1 MVEIGRGGV
10 ALLLA
15 TFTLL
20 QWPRL
25 ANSRYLRFE
34 PGFEYQYKFQ
44 SDAQVHRVDKFTME
58 ARVGYTCMG
67 DVEEGQ
73 EIKLRVIALNL
84 RAGTAPGEQGHN
96 WDFSKWFS
104 FVLTPRG
111 EVVHVHHAADEDE
124 ETLAV
129 KKGLAA
135 LLAARL
141 HDHRDHDE
149 VTIIKT
155 GEGWRYH
162 VQEVGHE
169 GPHNA
174 TYDVRPSKD
183 GKIFTKT
190 RHNHPMKH
198 ATGSYSKTIHYHD
211 DMKIIHAVE
220 IEEHFDALNE
230 PPEGYNPYIV
240 GHERPKA
247 GDEEEQAGKEEGAS
261 DEPDDSNG
269 QHYWQPDLH
278 ARPAEKG
285 PRNMNLSSAF
295 CITWVERTSFHQS
308 QTPVVQIL
316 ISLAFEPEK
325 HAQMFQTGELRHRVL
340 LTMGALIRLMAAKED
355 ERAPE
360 LASRL
365 QSMLGLHEAIEEDQ
379 WKVVLIEAL
388 GNAAL
393 DQSYEHIVSHV
404 NNSNS
409 HTTARNS
416 STFIDPST
424 MDLTALATHH
434 RQRRAA
440 NGLFDPIEL
449 FIQSPSVDWQK
460 QLGSSKIGASF
471 GLTIKNELDVK
482 IDLLSGHGKIDIYD
496 EAFGQVNL
504 GFMGINV
511 DILRARLCFRGHA
524 EYNLNLF
531 QEFDVNEITRVT
543 KMFDELKQQTVDA
556 VVNGIKLF
564 KKLLDGDTPFA
575 DIIKSFADAIKKLP
589 DKIVAVGKK
598 AVEAL
603 LTIGQYDD
611 KELPPFIIPLK
622 NLVMKVSNLINDIR
636 SDVMGFYNKLMTAT
650 VVIPYGG
657 KQIFK
662 SVKEIIDSFKDFN
675 KDPKAAVSTVTGNT
689 LTVGIQVK
697 AMVDAVKDAKEAAF
711 FLKKEKPYWWDMRAQ
726 ARELLNM
733 SLEVKTAM
741 LEQGPAWVKEQVQE
755 VKDDIKQFTN
765 GQLSTAEL
773 KQQVIDDLLALPA
786 IAESILPLEDL
797 GDEIGQAFTDLFD
810 LVEQIKKAYDELREG
825 TRKAK
830 QFIERVFGPK
840 AHKHFPRQTRTP
852 GGKCDGKGFYP
863 ATLESSKDP
872 EYAYEGVD
880 LLLSERSN
888 VVAPF
893 PGIIYLS
900 DNANEVII
908 ESRGGSPR
916 NVDFIITNVKANSTV
931 RLRTDPLY
939 NELEVAAG
947 QVIGEATK
955 SPCNGF
961 NHIHFAIR
969 KGNKTLDPTRYVEP
983 RLPEMPQWIQECDDY
998 KYVYKGKTL
1007 AAGSVVGLAGRDEND
1022 TSPEREPEV
1031 EKPDAIP
1038 DSKDPSSELDSDV
1051 TEPTSVAKR
1060 VQDNKQQAKDTAMKS
1075 KDSGLKTLFQSA
1087 TTFLKKFNIKDMKMG
1102 ALVKLLS
1109 ALQFDDSLAK
1119 LTNVF
1124 QTIQA
1129 MLDNKPCLNP
1139 NQMSDDDLAA
1149 ELRKQGK
1156 STVGSRAEL
1165 ITRYTARSDS
1175 KYEMEIRLLVVTV
1188 GCMTLSLGL
1197 PKQMYCTMDQQC
1209 LGLECCLDIKVAFF
1223 RKVYKLYARFD
1234 PCSFNFIVG
1243 ISDLYEKSFGP
1254 DYGLDDIF
1262 GVSELKDSLK
1272 SQKDKFVK
1280 SGKELGKE
1288 DTTDEPP
1295 CERPDKMTEETLAQS
1310 LESRGLVTSG
1320 TMEEKIARLELADR
1334 TCSILGKTL
1343 TLPAI
1348 TNDKLAKIV
1357 YMTLDDKCF
1366 GDTGLC

>member
-247 GDEEEQAGKEEGAS
+247 GDEEEQAVLPPMTGEGRGKLKFLTRLRVKDQS
-261 DEPDDSNG
+261 DLRRPDTWLIKGSIHIDEVRKKEP
-269 QHYWQPDLH
+269 
-278 ARPAEKG
+278 R
-285 PRNMNLSSAF
+285 MNLTTAMGSITGNLTCMRGQPKKGSQKLTECFFSLLEVLRLLSDDDLTIVADDYFGSLSSVNHYQRDREAMLDALWSVHSDHAH
-295 CITWVERTSFHQS
+295 ITMAQRVLLSQAPEHEFVERLLYHVGGADILPPE
-308 QTPVVQIL
+308 PVVQIL

-365 QSMLGLHEAIEEDQ
+365 QSMLGLHDPWAYRQRRSTLTEAEAIEEDQ

-409 HTTARNS
+409 QWVKRAGVHALRDYHHDHAANVILMAALRDEHATVRYDAALQYRRHPKARLAPSPADIITTARNS

-1075 KDSGLKTLFQSA
+1075 KDS
-1087 TTFLKKFNIKDMKMG
+1087 
-1102 ALVKLLS
+1102 
-1109 ALQFDDSLAK
+1109 
-1119 LTNVF
+1119 
-1124 QTIQA
+1124 
-1129 MLDNKPCLNP
+1129 
-1139 NQMSDDDLAA
+1139 
-1149 ELRKQGK
+1149 
-1156 STVGSRAEL
+1156 
-1165 ITRYTARSDS
+1165 
-1175 KYEMEIRLLVVTV
+1175 
-1188 GCMTLSLGL
+1188 
-1197 PKQMYCTMDQQC
+1197 
-1209 LGLECCLDIKVAFF
+1209 
-1223 RKVYKLYARFD
+1223 
-1234 PCSFNFIVG
+1234 
-1243 ISDLYEKSFGP
+1243 
-1254 DYGLDDIF
+1254 
-1262 GVSELKDSLK
+1262 
-1272 SQKDKFVK
+1272 
-1280 SGKELGKE
+1280 
-1288 DTTDEPP
+1288 
-1295 CERPDKMTEETLAQS
+1295 
-1310 LESRGLVTSG
+1310 
-1320 TMEEKIARLELADR
+1320 
-1334 TCSILGKTL
+1334 
-1343 TLPAI
+1343 
-1348 TNDKLAKIV
+1348 
-1357 YMTLDDKCF
+1357 
-1366 GDTGLC
+1366 